1 MVYATN
7 GAYAV
12 TGENGYIEDEILNSE
27 DMKKLFVAKIPID
40 SKDEDL
46 KSFFENIC
54 GGVITEHI
62 VVRKEN
68 AKSHFGFFTFESS
81 HLVDEVIFREKEL
94 VFNNTTLEVNRAV
107 PKKDYLTGAHHKT
120 KKLFITSIP
129 KTGVSEEDLKRYFEE
144 RHHPKYGTIESIQ
157 FIKKKDEAGNKLE
170 ENKGF
175 GFITVSSE
183 HMADTMAI
191 QHTTFDFG
199 GQRIELKKSDQEGH
213 QIGRGGP
220 RGGRGGPRGGRGG
233 QRGGRGGRG
242 GSQVDS
248 GSYGGGYGYGGY
260 GDGYGQWDYY
270 SAYGMY
276 PQYGVSSAV
285 RGGRGG
291 TSSRGGRGGR
301 GGGRGSRGGKRYT
314 PYAKK
319 P

>member
-54 GGVITEHI
+54 GGSVIEH
-62 VVRKEN
+62 VVIRKEGG
-68 AKSHFGFFTFESS
+68 KSHFGFFTFDNS

-107 PKKDYLTGAHHKT
+107 PKNSYLTGAHHKT
-120 KKLFITSIP
+120 KKLFIANIP
-129 KTGVSEEDLKRYFEE
+129 KTGISEEELKKYFEE
-144 RHHPKYGTIESIQ
+144 RHDPKYGIIESVQ
-157 FIKKKDEAGNKLE
+157 LIKKKDEAGNNLE

-183 HMADTMAI
+183 HMADTMSI
-191 QHTTFDFG
+191 QHATFEFG
-199 GQRIELKKSDQEGH
+199 GQKIELKKSDRDGQS
-213 QIGRGGP
+213 GRGGA
-220 RGGRGGPRGGRGG
+220 RGGRGGQRGG

-242 GSQVDS
+242 GYNY
-248 GSYGGGYGYGGY
+248 GGAAYGGGYGYGGY

-270 SAYGMY
+270 SSYGMY

-285 RGGRGG
+285 RGRGG
-291 TSSRGGRGGR
+291 
-301 GGGRGSRGGKRYT
+301 GGGRGQRFT
-314 PYAKK
+314 PYAKYT
-319 P
+319 

>member
-1 MVYATN
+1 MADTTAVETTAVETTAVETTTDTTKNEATDN
-7 GAYAV
+7 L
-12 TGENGYIEDEILNSE
+12 DLD
-27 DMKKLFVAKIPID
+27 DMKKIFVGKIPLD
-40 SKDEDL
+40 TKDEEL

-54 GGVITEHI
+54 GGTVTEHAVI
-62 VVRKEN
+62 RKEN
-68 AKSHFGFFTFESS
+68 VKHYFGFFTFDSS
-81 HLVDEVIFREKEL
+81 HSVDEVIFKEKEL
-94 VFNNTTLEVNRAV
+94 IFNSATLEVNRAV
-107 PKKDYLTGAHHKT
+107 PKKDHVSGPRLKT
-120 KKLFITSIP
+120 KTLFVSNIP
-129 KTGVSEEDLKRYFEE
+129 ETGFTEEELKAYFEE
-144 RHHPKYGTIESIQ
+144 KHDAKYGSIESIQ
-157 FIKKKDEAGNKLE
+157 FIKKKDDEGNKLE
-170 ENKGF
+170 QNKGF

-183 HMADTMAI
+183 HMADTMSI
-191 QHTTFDFG
+191 QHETFEFG
-199 GQRIELKKSDQEGH
+199 GQKLKLKKSDRS
-213 QIGRGGP
+213 GRGGQ

-233 QRGGRGGRG
+233 GGGFQIGGP
-242 GSQVDS
+242 
-248 GSYGGGYGYGGY
+248 YGGGYGYGGY